1 MALCR
6 YTRIL
11 AANGLIRPLA
21 WRASVKETALTTD
34 RSIPSAAVTPPQT
47 AASADSSLA
56 EALAPAVQPVV
67 ATASQHGL
75 QAFAGGWAA
84 HKDRHCIWIVTP
96 ENYTHSHAFDE
107 VALGLQGAFEELGGS
122 APIVTQARQ
131 FAGRAPII
139 YGANLLAAEMVAH
152 LPADSVVVNLEQ
164 VSDDSKWLG
173 SRYMTIMQQLPVLD
187 YSARNRD
194 NLAKKGITH
203 AGVLEIG
210 YNSRLTQIAHA
221 AVKDIDILFYGS
233 MNERRF
239 KILKRL
245 ELSGLKVV
253 HLFNVYG
260 RQRDAAIG
268 RAKIVI
274 NIHHYESAVF
284 EIVRISYLLANRVCV
299 LSEGDS
305 ADPDLQPFAGG
316 LAVEPY
322 GQLIERCYALLEDP
336 AGRDAMAARGFAAI
350 AGRSQAQILM
360 AVMEHAR

>member
-1 MALCR
+1 MQANSPV
-6 YTRIL
+6 
-11 AANGLIRPLA
+11 AA
-21 WRASVKETALTTD
+21 
-34 RSIPSAAVTPPQT
+34 
-47 AASADSSLA
+47 AASKRS
-56 EALAPAVQPVV
+56 
-67 ATASQHGL
+67 L

-96 ENYTHSHAFDE
+96 DNYSHSHAFDE
-107 VALGLQGAFEELGGS
+107 VALALSGAFEELGGS
-122 APIVTQARQ
+122 APIVTHRRQ
-131 FAGRAPII
+131 FDGRAPII
-139 YGANLLAAEMVAH
+139 YGANLLAAEIVGE
-152 LPADSVVVNLEQ
+152 LPADSVVINLEQ

-173 SRYMTIMQQLPVLD
+173 SRYMTILQQLPVLD

-194 NLAKKGITH
+194 NLAQKGISH

-210 YNSRLTQIAHA
+210 YNARLTQVVHA
-221 AVKDIDILFYGS
+221 GAKDIDILFYGS

-245 ELSGLKVV
+245 EMSGLKVV

-260 RQRDAAIG
+260 AQRDAAIG

-284 EIVRISYLLANRVCV
+284 EIVRISYLLSNRVCV

-322 GQLIERCYALLEDP
+322 GQLIERSYALLDDA
-336 AGRDAMAARGFAAI
+336 AGREAVAVQGYAAMS
-350 AGRSQAQILM
+350 GRLQSQMLM
-360 AVMEHAR
+360 AVMEKEF